1 MWRRHGSSF
10 YFFDKG
16 WSSANPSAPPPAP
29 NALFEIWEGYEREVV
44 ERKPRERFLF
54 QPKDWEQ
61 TSPWHLLSYMQA
73 RALDS
78 TNRVDLLASFERE
91 PTKIPSSSKLTKEL
105 LIPPWL
111 CGQINNSAYSC
122 FGASSFI
129 RLSSPPG
136 FAGSIYTYGSCV
148 SYKYCTSD
156 RVLCDTICSRLQ
168 SNRYDVCAPNQLK
181 VFKTWFFFFFPM
193 RLRHRCIIF
202 LHTSLSTS
210 LFT

>member
-1 MWRRHGSSF
+1 
-10 YFFDKG
+10 
-16 WSSANPSAPPPAP
+16 
-29 NALFEIWEGYEREVV
+29 
-44 ERKPRERFLF
+44 
-54 QPKDWEQ
+54 
-61 TSPWHLLSYMQA
+61 MQA

-105 LIPPWL
+105 LSSPMTS
-111 CGQINNSAYSC
+111 GQINNSAYSC
-122 FGASSFI
+122 FLASSFI

-181 VFKTWFFFFFPM
+181 VFKTWFVFFTQSVCAIGALFFYI
-193 RLRHRCIIF
+193 RLSQPLSSPNAPLIRFRKGRKRPPKIRRGTNHSQTAKRAQTGLF
-202 LHTSLSTS
+202 LLRN
-210 LFT
+210 LLADNRVCMYG

>member
-1 MWRRHGSSF
+1 MPEQDARYIESSYHPKQKKRESSRRKWCIAKNTRNEMWRRHGSSF

-105 LIPPWL
+105 LIPPWH
-111 CGQINNSAYSC
+111 AD
-122 FGASSFI
+122 
-129 RLSSPPG
+129 
-136 FAGSIYTYGSCV
+136 
-148 SYKYCTSD
+148 K
-156 RVLCDTICSRLQ
+156 
-168 SNRYDVCAPNQLK
+168 
-181 VFKTWFFFFFPM
+181 
-193 RLRHRCIIF
+193 
-202 LHTSLSTS
+202 
-210 LFT
+210 